1 MPHSTQHTP
10 YYRKQSKIPLQ
21 NHKASMEMKLN
32 PPHASHVDETNLLL
46 LAVSEVL
53 GKPIARMLCNSVCI
67 WHPRLP
73 MP

>member
-1 MPHSTQHTP
+1 
-10 YYRKQSKIPLQ
+10 
-21 NHKASMEMKLN
+21 MKLN

-46 LAVSEVL
+46 AMSEVL

-67 WHPRLP
+67 WRPCLP